1 MDIQG
6 VSESFKFFG
15 FEISLVL
22 FTFPEFM
29 EDKDSVVSGDKN
41 KRLCSMTSVLYLQ
54 TVSSG
59 YSHHL

>member
-1 MDIQG
+1 MDIQE

-29 EDKDSVVSGDKN
+29 EDEDSAIPGDKN
-41 KRLCSMTSVLYLQ
+41 KKLCSMTSVLYLFL
-54 TVSSG
+54 T
-59 YSHHL
+59 

>member
-6 VSESFKFFG
+6 VSESFKIFG

-29 EDKDSVVSGDKN
+29 EDKDSAVPGDKN
-41 KRLCSMTSVLYLQ
+41 KKLCSMTSVLYLFL
-54 TVSSG
+54 T
-59 YSHHL
+59 

>member
-41 KRLCSMTSVLYLQ
+41 KRLCSMTSVLYLFL
-54 TVSSG
+54 T
-59 YSHHL
+59 

>member
-6 VSESFKFFG
+6 VCEGFKFFG

-29 EDKDSVVSGDKN
+29 EDKDSVIPGDKN
-41 KRLCSMTSVLYLQ
+41 KRLCSMTSVLYLFL
-54 TVSSG
+54 T
-59 YSHHL
+59 

>member
-1 MDIQG
+1 MARLYAMDIQE

-29 EDKDSVVSGDKN
+29 EDKDSAIPGDKN
-41 KRLCSMTSVLYLQ
+41 KKLCSMTNVLYLFL
-54 TVSSG
+54 T
-59 YSHHL
+59 